1 MKITAD
7 HKLSI
12 DAGENYIYRFNP
24 SPNRSDKPLLP
35 DLSLIVHAP
44 GSASVAGAE
53 SQYMPPNIRSK
64 HLIIGSDGMT
74 IVQMVPFNVGA
85 LHTIGYDGR
94 SIAIELEYPGQ
105 LVDGAPAF
113 DKNNKLNEKEYILGS
128 SISSSH
134 YSQWPLYPKKQID
147 LLLKITKLLKQKYNI
162 VEIIGRD
169 EAAALVVSP
178 HPGPAF
184 PIIHLREKIL
194 GAKAKSFVL
203 QELAKPVRLLGDPE
217 NKNSL
222 VFDGEIPAGTP
233 VSVLNEKGSWYLIA
247 VIADVEK
254 NPWLVG
260 WVRKS
265 TVKVQTE
272 AKLSVKDHY
281 LVDEHGRRFQ
291 EITPHKNGYKSR
303 PPIDRPRFIVMHFTT
318 GTKVESTISHFID
331 GSSGVS
337 THLLIGRDGRVIQF
351 LPFNKVAQ
359 HCGYSYW
366 ERLSNLNYHSIG
378 IELDNAGLLS
388 RSREASGWFSRKV
401 LIPDG
406 MVEQKVSWK
415 QYKANDPARYPAW
428 EKFSKVQL
436 KVALNVVK
444 ALKEHY
450 GSIKDILGHED
461 VNINNRYDPGPLFP
475 MSKFRKELFGRK
487 DPEMEIFKINEGKT
501 HLYANSID
509 GSRPNI
515 NMRAYND
522 TLPIGTIVR
531 VNQVDENR
539 GMSLVRVLKLKS
551 DNKGRKKIKRDN
563 VRNNSL
569 GWISS
574 DSLALIP
581 GKEKAGKK
589 GGRIDAKVKPGKK
602 QKREVVKME
611 VRAIRTFFKRS
622 GQTTPT
628 PFVIEGPFKKGT
640 PVRIEKLEGEWALVV
655 VMDRSRGRAGIEGWI
670 RTNILSPE
678 VVP

>member
-12 DAGENYIYRFNP
+12 DAGENYIYKFNP

-35 DLSLIVHAP
+35 ELSLIIHAP

-53 SQYMPPNIRSK
+53 SQYLPPFVRSK

-74 IVQMVPFNVGA
+74 IIQLVPFNVGA
-85 LHTIGYDGR
+85 LHTQGYDGR

-105 LVDGAPAF
+105 LVDGAPSF
-113 DKNNKLNEKEYILGS
+113 DKSNKLNENEYILGS

-147 LLLKITKLLKQKYNI
+147 LLLTITKLLKQKYKI
-162 VEIIGRD
+162 TEIIGRD
-169 EAAALVVSP
+169 EAAGIVVSP

-184 PIIHLREKIL
+184 PIIHFREKIL
-194 GAKAKSFVL
+194 GSKSKSLVL
-203 QELAKPVRLLGDPE
+203 QELAKPVRLLGQPGKADT
-217 NKNSL
+217 L
-222 VFDGEIPAGTP
+222 VFNGEIPADTP
-233 VSVLNEKGSWYLIA
+233 VSVLNEKDNWYLIA
-247 VIADVEK
+247 VIEDVEK

-260 WVRKS
+260 WVRKNA
-265 TVKVQTE
+265 VRVQTE

-291 EITPHKNGYKSR
+291 EITPHKNGYKSK
-303 PPIDRPRFIVMHFTT
+303 PPIDRPRFVVMHFTT
-318 GTKVESTISHFID
+318 GTKIESTVSHFID

-366 ERLSNLNYHSIG
+366 ERLSNLNYYSIG

-388 RSREASGWFSRKV
+388 RSRDTSGWVSRKV
-401 LIPDG
+401 PIPDD
-406 MVEQKVSWK
+406 MVQQKVSWK
-415 QYKANDPARYPAW
+415 QFKASDPKRYPAW
-428 EKFSKVQL
+428 EKFTKVQL
-436 KVALNVVK
+436 KVALNIVK

-450 GSIKDILGHED
+450 DSITDILGHED

-475 MSKFRKELFGRK
+475 MAKFREELFGRK
-487 DPEMEIFKINEGKT
+487 DPEMEIFKINEDKT

-509 GSRPNI
+509 GSRPNT
-515 NMRAYND
+515 NTKTYND
-522 TLPIGTIVR
+522 TLPIGSIVR
-531 VNQVDENR
+531 VNETDENR
-539 GMSLVRVLKLKS
+539 GMSLVRVEKLKVDKIAGKQNKKS
-551 DNKGRKKIKRDN
+551 D
-563 VRNNSL
+563 VQANSL
-569 GWISS
+569 GWVSS
-574 DSLALIP
+574 GSLALIP
-581 GKEKAGKK
+581 GAEISKKEGRK
-589 GGRIDAKVKPGKK
+589 GAKVKPGKK
-602 QKREVVKME
+602 QKKEAALME
-611 VRAIRTFFKRS
+611 VKAIGTFFKRS

-628 PFVIEGPFKKGT
+628 PFVVEGPFKKGT
-640 PVRIEKLEGEWALVV
+640 PVRIEKLDGEWALVV
-655 VMDRSRGRAGIEGWI
+655 VMDRSKGRAGIEGWI

>member
-1 MKITAD
+1 
-7 HKLSI
+7 
-12 DAGENYIYRFNP
+12 
-24 SPNRSDKPLLP
+24 
-35 DLSLIVHAP
+35 
-44 GSASVAGAE
+44 
-53 SQYMPPNIRSK
+53 
-64 HLIIGSDGMT
+64 
-74 IVQMVPFNVGA
+74 
-85 LHTIGYDGR
+85 
-94 SIAIELEYPGQ
+94 
-105 LVDGAPAF
+105 VDGATTF
-113 DKNNKLNEKEYILGS
+113 DKNKKFSENEYILGS

-162 VEIIGRD
+162 TEIIGRD

-184 PIIHLREKIL
+184 PIVHFREKIL
-194 GAKAKSFVL
+194 GTKAKSFVL

-217 NKNSL
+217 NKTSV
-222 VFDGEIPAGTP
+222 VFDGEIPADTP
-233 VSVLNEKGSWYLIA
+233 VSVLNEKGSWYLVA
-247 VIADVEK
+247 VIDDVEN

-260 WVRKS
+260 WVRKK
-265 TVKVQTE
+265 TVRVQTE

-291 EITPHKNGYKSR
+291 EITPHKNGYKSK
-303 PPIDRPRFIVMHFTT
+303 PPIDHPRFIVMHFTT
-318 GTKVESTISHFID
+318 GTKIESTISHFID
-331 GSSGVS
+331 GNSGVS

-388 RSREASGWFSRKV
+388 RSRETSGWVSRKV
-401 LIPDG
+401 PIPDD

-415 QYKANDPARYPAW
+415 QYKASDPKRYPAW
-428 EKFSKVQL
+428 EKFTKVQL
-436 KVALNVVK
+436 QVALNVVK

-450 GSIKDILGHED
+450 NSIKDILGHED

-475 MSKFRKELFGRK
+475 MSKFREELFGRK
-487 DPEMEIFKINEGKT
+487 DPEMEIFKINEDKT
-501 HLYANSID
+501 HLYANAID
-509 GSRPNI
+509 GIRPNTNTRI
-515 NMRAYND
+515 YND
-522 TLPIGTIVR
+522 TLPIGTVVR
-531 VNQVDENR
+531 VNETDENR
-539 GMSLVRVLKLKS
+539 GMSLVRVIKLKVDKTAGKKNNKS
-551 DNKGRKKIKRDN
+551 DVKD
-563 VRNNSL
+563 NSL
-569 GWISS
+569 GWIPN
-574 DSLALIP
+574 DALALIP
-581 GKEKAGKK
+581 GNTKAGKK
-589 GGRIDAKVKPGKK
+589 GGKSTANVEPGKK
-602 QKREVVKME
+602 KKKEVVKME
-611 VRAIRTFFKRS
+611 VKAIRNFFKRS